1 MLLRSVGEDAAIAL
15 DSIRANKLR
24 SALTIL
30 GVVIGVTTVMA
41 VASLVQGI
49 RRQIFNAIEV
59 AGPTTFYII
68 RYFSQTPVNP
78 DRLPYEVRIRPVL
91 QRSDAEAVRRLPEV
105 RYAGIWV
112 QVFQKIEYQGVRTQ
126 QVIVFGADDRY
137 MDIQGGTLLRGR
149 LFTRAELTGEPVI
162 VLESAVAD
170 RLFGRL
176 DPLGKQVRVGGRSLR
191 VIGILEKPS
200 NIFEPPGQNTGG
212 VVPFATA
219 RESFEYDETNALFIA
234 VKPWSGIAVGS
245 AMDAVTVALR
255 RVRNLR
261 PGDPNTFDLI
271 TQDQILDVVGNFTS
285 YFFLA
290 MVALSSVALLVG
302 GIGVMAI
309 MMVSVSDRTKEIGLR
324 KALGATRREVLWQF
338 LVEAATL
345 TLVGGAL
352 GIVFGLLAGMLLKAA
367 MSLESAVP
375 LWSIALACGV
385 SVTIGLVFGLLPANR
400 AARMDPVEAVS
411 YTHLTLPTILRV

>member
-1 MLLRSVGEDAAIAL
+1 MLLRSVGEGAAIAL

-59 AGPTTFYII
+59 AGPTTFYVI

-91 QRSDAEAVRRLPEV
+91 QRSDAEAIRRLPEV

-112 QVFQKIEYQGVRTQ
+112 QVFQKVEYQGVRTQ
-126 QVIVFGADDRY
+126 QVIIFGADDRY
-137 MDIQGGTLLRGR
+137 MEIQGGTLLRGR
-149 LFTRAELTGEPVI
+149 FFSRAELTGEPVI

-170 RLFGRL
+170 RLFGRI
-176 DPLGKQVRVGGRSLR
+176 DPLGKRVRVGGVSLR
-191 VIGILEKPS
+191 VIGIFEKPS
-200 NIFEPPGQNTGG
+200 NIFEPPGQATGG
-212 VVPFATA
+212 IVPFATA
-219 RESFEYDETNALFIA
+219 RESWQYDETNALFLA
-234 VKPWSGIAVGS
+234 VKPRSGIEVGP

-255 RVRNLR
+255 RSRNLR
-261 PGDPNTFDLI
+261 PADPNTFDLI

-352 GIVFGLLAGMLLKAA
+352 GIVFGLGAGALLKAA
-367 MSLESAVP
+367 LSLESSVP
-375 LWSIALACGV
+375 LWSILVACGV

-400 AARMDPVEAVS
+400 AARMDPVEA
-411 YTHLTLPTILRV
+411 LRHE

>member
-1 MLLRSVGEDAAIAL
+1 MLLRSVGEGAAIAL

-59 AGPTTFYII
+59 AGPTTFYVI

-91 QRSDAEAVRRLPEV
+91 QRSDAEAIRRLPEV
-105 RYAGIWV
+105 RYAGIWA
-112 QVFQKIEYQGVRTQ
+112 QVMQKIEYQGVRTQ

-149 LFTRAELTGEPVI
+149 FFSRSELAGEPVI
-162 VLESAVAD
+162 VLESSVAD

-176 DPLGKQVRVGGRSLR
+176 NPLGKQVRVGGVSCR
-191 VIGILEKPS
+191 VIGIFEKPS
-200 NIFEPPGQNTGG
+200 NIFEPPGQATGG

-219 RESFEYDETNALFIA
+219 RESFRYDETNALFVA
-234 VKPWSGIAVGS
+234 VKPRSGVGVEP

-352 GIVFGLLAGMLLKAA
+352 GILFGLAAGALLKALL
-367 MSLESAVP
+367 SLESAVP
-375 LWSIALACGV
+375 LWTIALACGV
-385 SVTIGLVFGLLPANR
+385 SIAIGLVFGLLPANR
-400 AARMDPVEAVS
+400 AARMDPVEA
-411 YTHLTLPTILRV
+411 LRHE